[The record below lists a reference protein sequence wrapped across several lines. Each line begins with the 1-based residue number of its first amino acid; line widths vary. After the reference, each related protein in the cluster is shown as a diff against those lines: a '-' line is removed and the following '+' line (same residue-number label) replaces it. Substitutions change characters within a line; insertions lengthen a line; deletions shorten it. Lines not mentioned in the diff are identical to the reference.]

1 MKKQLLQTLLLFML
15 FPLLA
20 TAQNSGKKSILYG
33 RVANRFTKAPIEDA
47 KVYLLDSDSAVLD
60 STLSN
65 MVYDSY
71 RGSYEF
77 SIYRPRLYYLRFV
90 HPGYE
95 SVTVPCEVKKLRK
108 SGGDIKI
115 RKVTYMQRDFVQ
127 SSEENADTLD
137 EVKVVATKV
146 KFYHR
151 GDTLVYDADAFN
163 LPEGSML
170 DDLIRQ
176 LPGAELKDNGVIL
189 VNGRQVDV
197 LLLNGKDFITSDNRL
212 MLDNLPYY
220 MVKELKVYE
229 RTAPALFENP
239 MYKQYVM
246 DVAMKRQYVT
256 GWIANAEGGCGTS
269 DSYMGRVFGLRMTEN
284 SNLFVYAN
292 VNNLNDYSKPGTRGD
307 WTPNSSTSGTITN
320 RRAGLNYT
328 IDGSGT
334 FKGNGNLDVSHND
347 NTQDGR
353 SNTTN
358 FLSGGNTYQNAFR
371 SSRTCGW
378 NIVTDHSLRFNMES
392 SYRVSLMPHFEYHKN
407 KGRSRYV
414 SALFS
419 EDMTDLYGKDLLDS
433 ISSPDPDGLIRRMA
447 INRLMTSNLD
457 EGDNLSG
464 RLSINQG
471 YKVSNIVYSLNARYA
486 YFGNWNENFSH
497 YRLDYPASAFTDY
510 RNKYTD
516 ASVEKHDFNVFADA
530 RIAFDT
536 ETNLNISYMYSSVW
550 TNSNTSYYLLN
561 KLEGWGADSENRL
574 GSLPSDYELLSAM
587 DIDNT
592 NDYKQR
598 NQRHTVRAIFSKNI
612 LSGENTYEIRMELP
626 FHLGIYDLDYRR
638 AGNLYT
644 PHKEKFY
651 FEPYANFVVRNKRS
665 RADIT
670 YNCYRSIPSLLNDVM
685 YNTSDPLNIY
695 VGNSSLKAAYM
706 HKLNFSYRKTLSGQR
721 MYNVGVSGGLT
732 QNKETMS
739 YVYDKSTG
747 VRTFTPCTVNGTWN
761 AGAKLGWSLPL
772 DKKKLWTFNSNTS
785 VNYWNSVDMVG
796 VDDASET
803 IVATEK
809 MRNGNLYVDETLRL
823 NYRPSSK
830 YDFGLKCNFHYLNS
844 NNENKDIDVLNA
856 YDFDYGVT
864 AKVDLPLDLQVSTDL
879 TMYSRRG
886 YNDRSMN
893 TDDLIW
899 NARLSKRFMNGNLVV
914 MLDGFDILGNLSS
927 TYRKVSATGIVES
940 FNRSIHRYA
949 LMHVVYKFNKKKK

>member
-77 SIYRPRLYYLRFV
+77 SIYRPGLYYLRFV

-256 GWIANAEGGCGTS
+256 GWIANAEGGYGTS

-486 YFGNWNENFSH
+486 YFGNCNENFSH
-497 YRLDYPASAFTDY
+497 Y
-510 RNKYTD
+510 
-516 ASVEKHDFNVFADA
+516 
-530 RIAFDT
+530 
-536 ETNLNISYMYSSVW
+536 
-550 TNSNTSYYLLN
+550 
-561 KLEGWGADSENRL
+561 
-574 GSLPSDYELLSAM
+574 
-587 DIDNT
+587 
-592 NDYKQR
+592 
-598 NQRHTVRAIFSKNI
+598 
-612 LSGENTYEIRMELP
+612 
-626 FHLGIYDLDYRR
+626 
-638 AGNLYT
+638 
-644 PHKEKFY
+644 
-651 FEPYANFVVRNKRS
+651 
-665 RADIT
+665 
-670 YNCYRSIPSLLNDVM
+670 
-685 YNTSDPLNIY
+685 
-695 VGNSSLKAAYM
+695 
-706 HKLNFSYRKTLSGQR
+706 
-721 MYNVGVSGGLT
+721 
-732 QNKETMS
+732 
-739 YVYDKSTG
+739 
-747 VRTFTPCTVNGTWN
+747 
-761 AGAKLGWSLPL
+761 
-772 DKKKLWTFNSNTS
+772 
-785 VNYWNSVDMVG
+785 
-796 VDDASET
+796 
-803 IVATEK
+803 
-809 MRNGNLYVDETLRL
+809 
-823 NYRPSSK
+823 
-830 YDFGLKCNFHYLNS
+830 
-844 NNENKDIDVLNA
+844 
-856 YDFDYGVT
+856 
-864 AKVDLPLDLQVSTDL
+864 
-879 TMYSRRG
+879 
-886 YNDRSMN
+886 
-893 TDDLIW
+893 
-899 NARLSKRFMNGNLVV
+899 
-914 MLDGFDILGNLSS
+914 
-927 TYRKVSATGIVES
+927 
-940 FNRSIHRYA
+940 
-949 LMHVVYKFNKKKK
+949 